1 MPRAV
6 TRFCEQIAVTREL
19 VAGDHADAVNGDAA
33 PTRIGDRR
41 RVASRNRQ
49 AAAFVSQKT
58 LSICAIRSRSS

>member
-1 MPRAV
+1 
-6 TRFCEQIAVTREL
+6 L